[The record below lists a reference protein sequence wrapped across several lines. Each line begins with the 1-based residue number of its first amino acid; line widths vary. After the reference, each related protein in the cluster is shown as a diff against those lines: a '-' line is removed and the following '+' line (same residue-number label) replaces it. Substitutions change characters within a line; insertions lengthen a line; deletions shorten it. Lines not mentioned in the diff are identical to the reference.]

1 MTTLQAAKLVEDE
14 DSEGGGGV
22 SRETEADPPAEDV
35 EEGMKR
41 LSNEA
46 ARALAFPLLLLLL
59 RPDREVVLDQVFEQ
73 LSMTIAMDVTFL
85 PVAVVGCAAV
95 AFCRSLLP
103 PDFSDT
109 SLAGP
114 PVAEANDI
122 FSSSNSTTGPEAKN
136 KDKKFEQKFKLNE
149 EHRKNSLAFF

>member
-73 LSMTIAMDVTFL
+73 LSKTIAKDVTFL

-122 FSSSNSTTGPEAKN
+122 FSSSNSIGPEAKN
-136 KDKKFEQKFKLNE
+136 KDKKF
-149 EHRKNSLAFF
+149 